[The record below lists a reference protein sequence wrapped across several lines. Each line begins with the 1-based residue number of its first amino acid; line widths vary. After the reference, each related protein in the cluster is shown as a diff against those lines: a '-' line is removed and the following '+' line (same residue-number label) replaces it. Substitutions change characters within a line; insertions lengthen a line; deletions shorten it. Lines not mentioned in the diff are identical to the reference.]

1 MATLLH
7 VDVSPR
13 GDYSVSRHLSRSVAE
28 EWKKRNPDG
37 KVIYRD
43 LSHKPLPFVD
53 LPWIA
58 AAYSTPDQH
67 TAEQKAAIAMS
78 NELVDEV
85 LAADEILIGSPMF
98 NFNIPAA
105 LKGWV
110 DHIVRLGRT
119 FDEKYEGLATG
130 KKARVVMASMGTYTP
145 GAYMEKADFFSP
157 YMRFILGFI
166 GIKDVEI
173 YLAGGTSAI
182 NQGQTTLDAFL
193 GEHTAAAVTQL
204 SK

>member
-7 VDVSPR
+7 LDVSPR
-13 GDYSVSRHLSRSVAE
+13 GDWSVSRHLSNSVVE
-28 EWKKRNPDG
+28 EWKKKNLGG

-43 LSHKPLPFVD
+43 LSVSPLPLVD

-58 AAYSTPDQH
+58 AAFSTPDQH
-67 TAEQKAAIAMS
+67 TPEQKAAIAVS
-78 NELVDEV
+78 DELVDEV
-85 LAADEILIGSPMF
+85 LAADEIVIGSPMF
-98 NFNIPAA
+98 NFSLPAA

-119 FDEKYEGLATG
+119 FNDKYEGLATG
-130 KKARVVMASMGTYTP
+130 KKARIVMASMGSYGP

-157 YMRFILGFI
+157 YTRFALGFI

-182 NQGQTTLDAFL
+182 NQGQTTLETYLA
-193 GEHTAAAVTQL
+193 EHTPKAIEQL